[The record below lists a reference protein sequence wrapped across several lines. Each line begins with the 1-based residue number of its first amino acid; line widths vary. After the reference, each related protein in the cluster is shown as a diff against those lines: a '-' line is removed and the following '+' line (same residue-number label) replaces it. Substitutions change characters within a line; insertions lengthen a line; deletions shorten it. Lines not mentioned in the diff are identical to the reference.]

1 MHVELYGAGVL
12 TKLDIM
18 DKGTDAR
25 AVLDGQSVRLKHGW
39 IAVVNRGQKD
49 INDNVSMEVGTTSSH
64 ACRTIGTADLGVE
77 PSNLQKKALSWCK
90 RSDDLHAAMLLLRWP
105 GCLRD

>member
-1 MHVELYGAGVL
+1 VL

-39 IAVVNRGQKD
+39 VAVVNRGQKD
-49 INDNVSMEVGTTSSH
+49 INDNLSMEVL
-64 ACRTIGTADLGVE
+64 CLG
-77 PSNLQKKALSWCK
+77 K
-90 RSDDLHAAMLLLRWP
+90 
-105 GCLRD
+105 

>member
-1 MHVELYGAGVL
+1 MGVGAVSATWTPIWCNSNLRMHVELYGAGVL

-77 PSNLQKKALSWCK
+77 TFGSVRCHDANI
-90 RSDDLHAAMLLLRWP
+90 R
-105 GCLRD
+105 

>member
-1 MHVELYGAGVL
+1 ML

-39 IAVVNRGQKD
+39 VAVVNRGQKD
-49 INDNVSMEVGTTSSH
+49 INDNLSMEVGFLP
-64 ACRTIGTADLGVE
+64 TI
-77 PSNLQKKALSWCK
+77 
-90 RSDDLHAAMLLLRWP
+90 RSLLLRLRTKP
-105 GCLRD
+105 GSSRGDCASTSVGNSNIAKSEC

>member
-1 MHVELYGAGVL
+1 VL

-39 IAVVNRGQKD
+39 VAVVNRGQKD
-49 INDNVSMEVGTTSSH
+49 INDNLSMEVRRRKSELLVHSRRC
-64 ACRTIGTADLGVE
+64 CRAAWGCVPDLGAAQMNWCASTRPVASADLCVPMSITQLIE
-77 PSNLQKKALSWCK
+77 
-90 RSDDLHAAMLLLRWP
+90 AA
-105 GCLRD
+105 

>member
-1 MHVELYGAGVL
+1 MSAHTALPSAGVL

-39 IAVVNRGQKD
+39 VAVVNL
-49 INDNVSMEVGTTSSH
+49 SMEVR
-64 ACRTIGTADLGVE
+64 CRRGA
-77 PSNLQKKALSWCK
+77 
-90 RSDDLHAAMLLLRWP
+90 LLLAVHMS
-105 GCLRD
+105 

>member
-1 MHVELYGAGVL
+1 VL

-39 IAVVNRGQKD
+39 VAVVNRGQKD
-49 INDNVSMEVGTTSSH
+49 INDNLSMEVRSRSS
-64 ACRTIGTADLGVE
+64 A
-77 PSNLQKKALSWCK
+77 
-90 RSDDLHAAMLLLRWP
+90 LLLAWP
-105 GCLRD
+105 RASAKPHRAVGIQPLR